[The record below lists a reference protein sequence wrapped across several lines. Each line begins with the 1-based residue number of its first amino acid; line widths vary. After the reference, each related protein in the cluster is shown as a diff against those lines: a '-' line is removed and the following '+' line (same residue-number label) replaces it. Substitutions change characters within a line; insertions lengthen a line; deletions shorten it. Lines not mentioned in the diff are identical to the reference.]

1 MRVAYINRAGAYEK
15 KKQDELA
22 LRDYETAVALFP
34 EWNVAHRKHA
44 EFFLERGRRAEAISS
59 LTRAIDLNPNDGTR
73 WAERAEAFESLGE
86 PERAIADYTEALKRP
101 GNRPT
106 WLAARAKLQRAR
118 GDNLAALADLNEA
131 IAEVPRS
138 SSFHRQ
144 RAEVHRAMGNPEA
157 ADWPTG
163 GQFVLFLALGL
174 LMSWV
179 KMLAG
184 IVAAL
189 AIRNDWASAGLAV
202 AIALLEDLWPVL
214 DIILMAE
221 GYVLIRILM
230 SAGAVLAWWALGR
243 GLRRIVQLP
252 AVPLTGGGT

>member
-1 MRVAYINRAGAYEK
+1 MGRAG
-15 KKQDELA
+15 
-22 LRDYETAVALFP
+22 RSVR
-34 EWNVAHRKHA
+34 V
-44 EFFLERGRRAEAISS
+44 
-59 LTRAIDLNPNDGTR
+59 
-73 WAERAEAFESLGE
+73 SLGE

-157 ADWPTG
+157 ASADEEQARKISDWPTG

-243 GLRRIVQLP
+243 GIRRILRRP
-252 AVPLTGGGT
+252 ALAPAGGGT